1 MPSRHRS
8 LGPPFLRISRGK
20 LSQRLASLNFCLPLF
35 LLFIYSFVISEN
47 IKSTKYILHVGRHE
61 TKRRT
66 ANCRTQKVH
75 SSFSACQDR
84 TNFSLYSYNFISVD
98 TQFIASKALG
108 FFLISLY
115 YPCSKK
121 HAKCVTLE
129 KFVICEATLLKILGW
144 PYKNNYSQNTLSHCW
159 VSFVFIIFCIC
170 PLELDTYNL
179 VWKSKNLL
187 LGVLE
192 VWGTH
197 LRTSTKISVILCM
210 MTWRV
215 FWWNS
220 VNLEEEHWGNG
231 KAEEVWGYI
240 VFFWPWALET
250 CWACS

>member
-8 LGPPFLRISRGK
+8 LGPPFLTISRGK

-98 TQFIASKALG
+98 TQFIASKAPG

-121 HAKCVTLE
+121 HASVLLWKKLSSVRELFS
-129 KFVICEATLLKILGW
+129 KFRDDRIKIITPKIPCHTAECHLYLSFFYMSSGIRYLQPSLK
-144 PYKNNYSQNTLSHCW
+144 K
-159 VSFVFIIFCIC
+159 
-170 PLELDTYNL
+170 
-179 VWKSKNLL
+179 
-187 LGVLE
+187 
-192 VWGTH
+192 
-197 LRTSTKISVILCM
+197 
-210 MTWRV
+210 
-215 FWWNS
+215 
-220 VNLEEEHWGNG
+220 
-231 KAEEVWGYI
+231 
-240 VFFWPWALET
+240 
-250 CWACS
+250 